1 MRCLYV
7 NPRIASPART
17 KAIIQKYN
25 FFFKKNFGQN
35 FLIETSILE
44 KIISSSNITKDD
56 CVLEVGP
63 GIGSLTQ
70 FLAENAKKV
79 IAVEID
85 KNLIPILEDT
95 LSEYNNIEIINQDIL
110 KVDLR
115 TLIEEKNNGK
125 PIKVAANLP
134 YYITTPIV
142 MGLLEQKLP
151 VDTITVMIQKEVADR
166 MQAKPSTKD
175 YGVLSLAVQYYCEPE
190 IVVSAPAHCFMPQP
204 NVDSS
209 VIKLKVLEK
218 PRVNVENEEFLFK
231 LIKAAFAQRR
241 KTLINCL
248 TNNSELKLSKQVCTD
263 ALKKA
268 ELNPQVRGEALP
280 LEEFAKLS
288 DILCKSEKIDIYK

>member
-1 MRCLYV
+1 M

-17 KAIIQKYN
+17 KAIIQKYG

-44 KIISSSNITKDD
+44 KIINCSNITQKD
-56 CVLEVGP
+56 CVLEIGP

-70 FLAENAKKV
+70 YLAENAKKV

-85 KNLIPILEDT
+85 KNLIPILQDT
-95 LSEYNNIEIINQDIL
+95 LSEYNNIEIINEDIL
-110 KVDLR
+110 KVNLKN
-115 TLIEEKNNGK
+115 LIEEKNDGK

-142 MGLLEQKLP
+142 MGLLEQRLP
-151 VDTITVMIQKEVADR
+151 IDTITVMIQKEVAER

-190 IVVSAPAHCFMPQP
+190 IVSAAPAHCFMPQP

-209 VIKLKVLEK
+209 VIKLKVLDK
-218 PRVNVENEEFLFK
+218 PKVTVKNEEFLFK

-248 TNNSELKLSKQVCTD
+248 TNSPELKLTKQICTD
-263 ALKKA
+263 ALEQAK
-268 ELNPQVRGEALP
+268 LNIQIRGEALS
-280 LEEFAKLS
+280 LEQFALLS
-288 DILCKSEKIDIYK
+288 DILCDK

>member
-1 MRCLYV
+1 M
-7 NPRIASPART
+7 NPRIASPSRT

-35 FLIETSILE
+35 FLIEASILE
-44 KIISSSNITKDD
+44 KIISSSNITEKD

-70 FLAENAKKV
+70 YLAESAEKV

-95 LSEYNNIEIINQDIL
+95 LSEYNNIEIINEDIL
-110 KVDLR
+110 KVDLKK
-115 TLIEEKNNGK
+115 LIEEKNDGK

-151 VDTITVMIQKEVADR
+151 IDTITVMIQKEVADR

-190 IVVSAPAHCFMPQP
+190 IVAIAPAHCFMPQP

-209 VIKLKVLEK
+209 VIKLNVLDKPKVSVK
-218 PRVNVENEEFLFK
+218 NEEFLFR

-248 TNNSELKLSKQVCTD
+248 TNSSELKLSKQTCTE
-263 ALKKA
+263 ALEEA
-268 ELNPQVRGEALP
+268 GFNLQVRGEALS

-288 DILCKSEKIDIYK
+288 DILVDK